1 MNAPPWDSV
10 EKWRRPAFFLSITA
24 MLAGL
29 LFSRAVLSAGL
40 IFFAVVSLLHG
51 RISQQLKNF
60 FRSPLLWSM
69 SLLFVLPAISG
80 VWSDNYS
87 QWLQILRIKL
97 PLLLLP
103 ICFAG
108 ENNLRFKDWTMI
120 SFVFLVLMF
129 GAICQSSWGYVQ
141 NASAINAAYLKA
153 YTMGTPLGND
163 HVRFSLLVVIAI
175 FTIIFLLVRAEEHLK
190 KNTRAVLFILAVIH
204 IMYLHVLAVRT
215 GLVCFYLG
223 VIILLV
229 WLLSHHNRKS
239 FFLLVLC
246 LFLPVAAYLIF
257 PTFKNKISYLRY
269 DLSFVQK
276 NTYLPGSSDG
286 NRFVSIRA
294 GWALLKQHPL
304 IGVGFG
310 DIEGETN
317 KFYEANFLPM
327 SENDK
332 ILPSSE
338 WMIYGSGTGWL
349 GIILFSFAILVPF
362 FLKEVQKNIFWVLL
376 NIFIAFS
383 YLFDIGLEVQ
393 FGVFIHAFI
402 TLWWYN
408 WLQLKE

>member
-1 MNAPPWDSV
+1 MNAPRRDSV

-29 LFSRAVLSAGL
+29 LFSRALLSSGL
-40 IFFAVVSLLHG
+40 IFFVVVSLLQG
-51 RISQQLKNF
+51 RISQRLKNF

-69 SLLFVLPAISG
+69 SLLFVLPALSG
-80 VWSDNYS
+80 VWSDDHS

-108 ENNLRFKDWTMI
+108 ENNFRFKDWTMI

-129 GAICQSSWGYVQ
+129 AAICQSSWGYVQ
-141 NASAINAAYLKA
+141 NTAATNAAYLKA
-153 YTMGTPLGND
+153 YTMETPLGND
-163 HVRFSLLVVIAI
+163 HVRFSLLVAIAI
-175 FTIIFLLVRAEEHLK
+175 FAIIFLLVKAGENLK
-190 KNTRAVLFILAVIH
+190 RNTRAPLFILAVIH
-204 IMYLHVLAVRT
+204 IVYLHVLAVRT

-246 LFLPVAAYLIF
+246 LFLPVAAYLIL
-257 PTFKNKISYLRY
+257 PTFKNKVSYLRY

-286 NRFVSIRA
+286 NRFVSIKA

-317 KFYEANFLPM
+317 KFYEANFLQM

-332 ILPSSE
+332 ILPSSQ

-349 GIILFSFAILVPF
+349 GIILFSFGILVPF
-362 FLKEVQKNIFWVLL
+362 FLKAVQKNIFWILL